1 MRNVNFRF
9 QDMSEKV
16 AWRRFNMLFK
26 AMVVSGSPPDRR
38 KSRKDSRDDDSDT
51 RTPSCASKG
60 GASTHG
66 GASRGLTASSE
77 PKSSQSS

>member
-16 AWRRFNMLFK
+16 AWRRFDMLFK
-26 AMVVSGSPPDRR
+26 AMVVNGSPPDRR
-38 KSRKDSRDDDSDT
+38 KSREDCHGDDSDT
-51 RTPSCASKG
+51 RTPSRTSKG

-66 GASRGLTASSE
+66 GASRGLTASSG